1 MRPVPW
7 VLLIFY
13 SILGQIDGILS
24 TGEIGNFNE
33 RRPAGRL
40 FRFLGLLFSL
50 GQLRR
55 GHRHRHQICNS
66 MSLHFAPRP
75 TRFRFVWPS
84 RAKLRNFDEIL
95 SPLKSTLLRPSI
107 NIDSKRLI

>member
-1 MRPVPW
+1 M
-7 VLLIFY
+7 LLIFC
-13 SILGQIDGILS
+13 SILAQIDGILS
-24 TGEIGNFNE
+24 TGEIGNFKE

-55 GHRHRHQICNS
+55 GHRQRHQICS
-66 MSLHFAPRP
+66 SVSLHFARWP

-84 RAKLRNFDEIL
+84 RAKRHNF
-95 SPLKSTLLRPSI
+95 
-107 NIDSKRLI
+107 